1 MKEIIEL
8 VLNAT
13 SILAIA
19 AVVIIVLMWV
29 IHIFKNDGK

>member
-8 VLNAT
+8 VLNAI

-19 AVVIIVLMWV
+19 AVVMITLSWV
-29 IHIFKNDGK
+29 IHIFNDNGK